1 MSKTNSFPASVLIY
15 GIRLANLSMDDVLS
29 AIDAALVSKTR
40 CRITFV
46 NADCVNI
53 AAKNNDYKKDLDQ
66 MDWVFIDGIGMKI
79 AGMILNQPVRSNV
92 NGTDLFPLLCKN
104 LAKQGGSL
112 YLLGAKPGVADAVA
126 KWAIDQFPGI
136 VIAGSQHGYFA
147 EGEAESV
154 VAKIHDSHADVLL
167 VAMGAPQ
174 QEAWINRYMQST
186 GSIIAIGVGGL
197 FDYYSGNI
205 PRAPYWMRKSGL
217 EWLFRLIQ
225 EPKRLGGR
233 YLIGNWTFLAR
244 IIYSKLFSGAFKG

>member
-1 MSKTNSFPASVLIY
+1 MSKVINFPASVSIY

-29 AIDAALVSKTR
+29 AIDAALISKTK

-53 AAKNNDYKKDLDQ
+53 AAKNAAYRKDLDR

-104 LAKQGGSL
+104 LAKQGGRL
-112 YLLGAKPGVADAVA
+112 FLLGAKPGVADAVA
-126 KWAIDQFPGI
+126 NWAINQFPGI
-136 VIAGSQHGYFA
+136 AIAGSQHGYFSD
-147 EGEAESV
+147 EEAESV
-154 VAKIHDSHADVLL
+154 VTEIHKSHADVRL
-167 VAMGAPQ
+167 VAMGAPR
-174 QEAWINRYMQST
+174 QEAWINKYMQGT

-217 EWLFRLIQ
+217 EWVFRLIQ

-233 YLIGNWTFLAR
+233 YLIGNWAFLAR
-244 IIYSKLFSGAFKG
+244 IIYSKFFPGAFKG